1 MAFSEDLL
9 QFIWKHRL
17 FMQQNLQTASGK
29 ILRIHTTGKHN
40 THSGPDFEAANLS
53 IGDVDWFGNIEIH
66 LSTSDWEVHQHQHD
80 KAYNNV
86 ILHVVYEHDRDI
98 KREDGTVPET
108 LVLKPLIKENTLS
121 KYKEMMGNM
130 HWIPCER
137 LISRVDP
144 FYVDHWLSGVV
155 IERLIEKSRF
165 VLQLL
170 DQYQGNWEE
179 VCYIVAA
186 RSFGFKTNSDA
197 FEMLAR
203 SLPQSLIAK
212 NKGNKIT
219 IEALLFGQSGL
230 LDGFETD
237 ENYPLLLRKEYDHFK
252 RAYSLKRMDAHNWRF
267 LRMRPAGFP
276 SMRIAQFA
284 ALCYKSSHLFAKIIE
299 TEDVT
304 LHFELLSELAVS
316 EFWKT
321 HYHFK
326 SKTER
331 PHSNQLGKQA
341 INSIVLNT
349 IAVMLFTYGR
359 FIGNEIYVD
368 RAVKLLE
375 SLPSEQNSIVK
386 QFDALGV
393 KCENAVH
400 SQALIHLKTIYCD
413 QKRCLDC
420 EVGLQIIKNE

>member
-17 FMQQNLQTASGK
+17 FIQQNLQTASGK
-29 ILRIHTTGKHN
+29 KVRINTTGKHN

-53 IGDVDWFGNIEIH
+53 IGDIDWFGNIEIH
-66 LSTSDWEVHQHQHD
+66 LFSSDWETHLHQHD

-86 ILHVVYEHDRDI
+86 ILHVVYEHDREI

-108 LVLKPLIKENTLS
+108 LVLRPLIKEDTLS

-137 LISRVDP
+137 LIGRVDS
-144 FYVDHWLSGVV
+144 FYIDHWLSGVV
-155 IERLIEKSRF
+155 IERLIQKSET
-165 VLQLL
+165 VLHLL

-179 VCYIVAA
+179 VCYIIAA

-197 FEMLAR
+197 FEMLTR

-212 NKGNKIT
+212 NKENKT
-219 IEALLFGQSGL
+219 VIEALLFGQSGL
-230 LDGFETD
+230 LDGLETE
-237 ENYPLLLRKEYDHFK
+237 ENYPISLKKEYDYYK
-252 RAYSLKRMDAHNWRF
+252 RAYSLKKMDKHTWRF

-284 ALCYKSSHLFAKIIE
+284 ALCYKSSHLFTKIIE
-299 TEDVT
+299 TEDIT
-304 LHFELLSELAVS
+304 LHFDLLSDLPVNEY
-316 EFWKT
+316 WKT

-326 SKTER
+326 GKTEKL
-331 PHSNQLGKQA
+331 HGNQLGKQA
-341 INSIVLNT
+341 VNSILLNT
-349 IAVMLFTYGR
+349 VAVMLFTYGQ
-359 FIGNEIYVD
+359 FIGNETYVH
-368 RAVKLLE
+368 RAIRLLE
-375 SLPSEQNSIVK
+375 NLPSEQNSIIK
-386 QFDALGV
+386 QFSDLGV

-420 EVGLQIIKNE
+420 EIGLQIIKNE